1 MEKYG
6 ITQPLKELVNDNVY
20 LVDTDTRTLDNKI
33 KFIQEHY
40 YPDMYVE
47 LYKEIDG
54 YQIWKIKDK

>member
-6 ITQPLKELVNDNVY
+6 ITQPLMDLVHSNVY
-20 LVDTDTRTLDNKI
+20 LVDTDNRTLDNKV

-40 YPDMYVE
+40 YPNAYAV
-47 LYKEIDG
+47 LYKEVAG